1 MRTRMCWLKRICSV
15 IRTYDN
21 QDEVFVFFDN
31 HSSIVSRTFEKNK
44 WKVTTPS
51 GNDPSYSS
59 FISSSLHIFRTRDS
73 NQFSGCR
80 ER

>member
-1 MRTRMCWLKRICSV
+1 MRIRMCWLKTTCSV

-21 QDEVFVFFDN
+21 QDEVFVFFDS

-51 GNDPSYSS
+51 GNNSILFFVHQ
-59 FISSSLHIFRTRDS
+59 FISPYLQ
-73 NQFSGCR
+73 NQGFKSVSGCG